1 MLYIWGINSLSRGM
15 GTVQGGKPPHKRPSE
30 NTVISICTRGH
41 SKSFCSCL
49 DSLSKFQSTIISLY
63 VVFTTMRI
71 KSMKDFNNMQT
82 DYILLCKHWRLCH
95 QTHLSCLTTKYK
107 PTPPRTIHYRGQSQH
122 SQYTI
127 SEEGAPADYSVITN
141 KYTPTYRLLL
151 TIILHPFIQHSPP
164 SG

>member
-63 VVFTTMRI
+63 VVFTTIERQVDDVVQSLSGSKGSTYLHQQCHLPSTSDTQSLRELVSLHLI
-71 KSMKDFNNMQT
+71 HEAAVSGLVSSLCCTTGSSSLLVGT
-82 DYILLCKHWRLCH
+82 DYGVVCFR
-95 QTHLSCLTTKYK
+95 
-107 PTPPRTIHYRGQSQH
+107 
-122 SQYTI
+122 
-127 SEEGAPADYSVITN
+127 
-141 KYTPTYRLLL
+141 
-151 TIILHPFIQHSPP
+151 
-164 SG
+164 